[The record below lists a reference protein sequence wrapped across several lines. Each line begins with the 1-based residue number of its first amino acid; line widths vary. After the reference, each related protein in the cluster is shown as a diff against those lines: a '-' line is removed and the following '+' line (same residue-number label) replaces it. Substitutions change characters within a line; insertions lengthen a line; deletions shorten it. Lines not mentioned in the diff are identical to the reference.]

1 MTENQQKSSEFNMS
15 VATLIRLDALIK
27 QLHLASRGMLS
38 MMWDVTLND
47 NKYYIDTLDRIFIEV
62 QTKMNKN
69 EEAECE
75 NFQQRILNIK
85 KQWKEDISTPI
96 RNGRMNKNYI
106 YAWSQIMNV
115 GRIYEI
121 FLMKTMEKHDM
132 LLKEKGR
139 VEDNI

>member
-1 MTENQQKSSEFNMS
+1 MS
-15 VATLIRLDALIK
+15 VATLVRLDALIK

-38 MMWDVTLND
+38 RMWDVTLND

-62 QTKMNKN
+62 QTKMSKN
-69 EEAECE
+69 EEKECE
-75 NFQQRILNIK
+75 NFQQKILNIK
-85 KQWKEDISTPI
+85 KQWREDISKPV

-106 YAWSQIMNV
+106 NAWSQIMNV
-115 GRIYEI
+115 GRSYEI

-139 VEDNI
+139 VEDNL